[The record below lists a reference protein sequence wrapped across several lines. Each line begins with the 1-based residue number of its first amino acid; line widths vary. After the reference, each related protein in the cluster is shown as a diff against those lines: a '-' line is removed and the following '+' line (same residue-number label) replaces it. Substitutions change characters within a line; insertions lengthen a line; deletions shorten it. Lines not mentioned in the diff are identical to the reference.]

1 MDAAFGWEP
10 PADTSITSDPARNSG
25 LPSAATRPSGWVVD
39 FGPVRG
45 CSRESTEPSG
55 AIAYPSKKFVLLGL
69 VVSTAPVAIHRAA
82 APDPL
87 RIRNSGVAQVAGR
100 FPRLPEN

>member
-45 CSRESTEPSG
+45 CSRESREPSG
-55 AIAYPSKKFVLLGL
+55 AIGYPSKKFVLLGAGGEYC
-69 VVSTAPVAIHRAA
+69 SCGNPPDCCTRP
-82 APDPL
+82 APDQKQ
-87 RIRNSGVAQVAGR
+87 RGCTSRWKVS
-100 FPRLPEN
+100 